1 MKQYTTKPTKFKT
14 KHWVEINDD
23 ARKTYDKANQ
33 IKFKTSILNSS
44 LCGYSDSYILLKG
57 LYQSH
62 HKQEIIQII
71 DIKN

>member
-1 MKQYTTKPTKFKT
+1 MRQYTTKPTKLKT
-14 KHWVEINDD
+14 KNWVKINDN

-44 LCGYSDSYILLKG
+44 LCGYTDSYILLKG
-57 LYQSH
+57 LYQLH

-71 DIKN
+71 EIKK